1 MRQRV
6 ILLASVIQ
14 LRVPTMMLFAVSTV
28 LLGLA
33 ASAHGAS
40 MQVRT
45 AQFPGNPRIR
55 IGMVMSMLGGV
66 CVSIGGVSLL
76 MSI

>member
-1 MRQRV
+1 
-6 ILLASVIQ
+6 
-14 LRVPTMMLFAVSTV
+14 MMLFGVTTV

-45 AQFPGNPRIR
+45 VQFPGNPRIR
-55 IGMVMSMLGGV
+55 VGMCMSMLGGV
-66 CVSIGGVSLL
+66 CVSVGGISLL
-76 MSI
+76 LSI

>member
-1 MRQRV
+1 
-6 ILLASVIQ
+6 
-14 LRVPTMMLFAVSTV
+14 MMLFGLSTM
-28 LLGLA
+28 LIGLA

-40 MQVRT
+40 LQVRT
-45 AQFPGNPRIR
+45 AQFAGNPRIR
-55 IGMVMSMLGGV
+55 VGMVMSTLGGI

>member
-1 MRQRV
+1 M
-6 ILLASVIQ
+6 LLFGVA
-14 LRVPTMMLFAVSTV
+14 TM

-33 ASAHGAS
+33 ASAQGAS
-40 MQVRT
+40 LQVRT

-55 IGMVMSMLGGV
+55 VGMVMSMLGGV

-76 MSI
+76 LSL

>member
-1 MRQRV
+1 M
-6 ILLASVIQ
+6 LAPTKQ
-14 LRVPTMMLFAVSTV
+14 LRVLAMILFGLTTI

-55 IGMVMSMLGGV
+55 VGMCMSMLGGV

>member
-1 MRQRV
+1 
-6 ILLASVIQ
+6 
-14 LRVPTMMLFAVSTV
+14 MMLFGLTTT

-55 IGMVMSMLGGV
+55 AGMVMSMLGGI

>member
-1 MRQRV
+1 
-6 ILLASVIQ
+6 
-14 LRVPTMMLFAVSTV
+14 MMLFGLTTI

-55 IGMVMSMLGGV
+55 AGMVMSMLGGI

>member
-1 MRQRV
+1 
-6 ILLASVIQ
+6 
-14 LRVPTMMLFAVSTV
+14 MMLFGVTTILV
-28 LLGLA
+28 GLA
-33 ASAHGAS
+33 SSAHGAS

-55 IGMVMSMLGGV
+55 VGMVMSMLGGI

>member
-1 MRQRV
+1 MRRRV
-6 ILLASVIQ
+6 ILSAPVIQ

>member
-1 MRQRV
+1 M
-6 ILLASVIQ
+6 Q
-14 LRVPTMMLFAVSTV
+14 LRVPTMMLFGVSTV

>member
-1 MRQRV
+1 
-6 ILLASVIQ
+6 
-14 LRVPTMMLFAVSTV
+14 MMLFGVSTV
-28 LLGLA
+28 LLGLV

-55 IGMVMSMLGGV
+55 VGMVMSMLGGI

>member
-1 MRQRV
+1 M
-6 ILLASVIQ
+6 LFGLS
-14 LRVPTMMLFAVSTV
+14 TMMI
-28 LLGLA
+28 GLA

-40 MQVRT
+40 LQVRT

-55 IGMVMSMLGGV
+55 VGMVMSMLGGI

>member
-1 MRQRV
+1 
-6 ILLASVIQ
+6 
-14 LRVPTMMLFAVSTV
+14 
-28 LLGLA
+28 
-33 ASAHGAS
+33 

-55 IGMVMSMLGGV
+55 VGMVMSALGGI

>member
-1 MRQRV
+1 
-6 ILLASVIQ
+6 
-14 LRVPTMMLFAVSTV
+14 MMLFGLTTI

-40 MQVRT
+40 LQVRT

-55 IGMVMSMLGGV
+55 AGMVMSALGGI

-76 MSI
+76 MLMT